1 MPATALCALG
11 TTGCQSSTPLRDLR
25 FAKLSEAQHEL
36 DRLASLADRTQ
47 TAIWTWPTT
56 LTHCAQSIRFA
67 LSGYPQ
73 AKSELFQRTVGR
85 AAYQV
90 FAWRG
95 QMHHDLSEPIPGAPA
110 LHPQADLQTALADLH
125 EAIDAFHR
133 HTGELQPHFAYG
145 RLSKAEYELAH
156 AMHRPITSRR
166 STSHRRPD
174 TARRVDAAQPRQQR
188 CRNAACRANA
198 SSALCISPACA

>member
-1 MPATALCALG
+1 MPAVTPPRRHFLASTLVPTAALCTLG
-11 TTGCQSSTPLRDLR
+11 TAGCQSSTPLRNLR
-25 FAKLSEAQHEL
+25 FATLSEAQHEL
-36 DRLASLADRTQ
+36 DRLAS
-47 TAIWTWPTT
+47 
-56 LTHCAQSIRFA
+56 FA

-95 QMHHDLSEPIPGAPA
+95 QMSHDLSEPIPGAPA
-110 LHPQADLQTALADLH
+110 LRPQADPHAALAELH
-125 EAIDAFHR
+125 QAIEAFHR

-156 AMHRPITSRR
+156 AMHLAN
-166 STSHRRPD
+166 HL
-174 TARRVDAAQPRQQR
+174 AAFDIKPV
-188 CRNAACRANA
+188 A
-198 SSALCISPACA
+198 

>member
-1 MPATALCALG
+1 MPAPPPPRRRFLTASLAPAAAFCTL
-11 TTGCQSSTPLRDLR
+11 TTGCQSQARLRDLR
-25 FAKLSEAQHEL
+25 FTTLSEAQHEL
-36 DRLASLADRTQ
+36 DRLAALADRPQ
-47 TAIWTWPTT
+47 AAAWTWPAT

-95 QMHHDLSEPIPGAPA
+95 QMSHDLIEPIPGAPA
-110 LHPQADLQTALADLH
+110 LRPQADPQAALAELH
-125 EAIDAFHR
+125 QAIEAFHR
-133 HTGELQPHFAYG
+133 HSSELQPHFAYG

-156 AMHRPITSRR
+156 ALHLANHFAAFDIT
-166 STSHRRPD
+166 PQ
-174 TARRVDAAQPRQQR
+174 A
-188 CRNAACRANA
+188 
-198 SSALCISPACA
+198 

>member
-1 MPATALCALG
+1 MPATTPPRRLFLSTTLAPAAAFCALG
-11 TTGCQSSTPLRDLR
+11 TAGCQSSTRLRDLR
-25 FAKLSEAQHEL
+25 FATLSEAQHEL
-36 DRLASLADRTQ
+36 DRLARLADRTQ
-47 TAIWTWPTT
+47 TAVWTWPAT
-56 LTHCAQSIRFA
+56 LTHCAQSIQFA

-95 QMHHDLSEPIPGAPA
+95 QMSHDLSEPIPGAPA
-110 LHPQADLQTALADLH
+110 LRPQADPQAALAELH
-125 EAIDAFHR
+125 QAIEAFHR

-156 AMHRPITSRR
+156 AMHLAN
-166 STSHRRPD
+166 HL
-174 TARRVDAAQPRQQR
+174 AAFDIKPV
-188 CRNAACRANA
+188 A
-198 SSALCISPACA
+198 